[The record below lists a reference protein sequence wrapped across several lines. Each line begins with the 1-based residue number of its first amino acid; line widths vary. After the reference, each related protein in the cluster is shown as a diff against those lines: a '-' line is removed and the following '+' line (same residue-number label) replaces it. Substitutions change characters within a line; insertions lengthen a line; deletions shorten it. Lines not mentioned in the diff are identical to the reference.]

1 MKSEPTHSFDILE
14 SGLTKWYMWEG
25 RIQPGINVVIKCNDC
40 GEEGSKEACN
50 YNGECGV
57 DGEMI
62 CACNTGYFG
71 ANCEY
76 EVPCSELVCEC
87 LNFRCCRLHII
98 NAEMICPHN
107 HLQSTII
114 QLKRMRTLS
123 LQWLV
128 ARMISYSSMESLST

>member
-14 SGLTKWYMWEG
+14 SGLTKWYMWDG

-62 CACNTGYFG
+62 CACDAGYFG
-71 ANCEY
+71 ANCEF
-76 EVPCSELVCEC
+76 EVPCNELICEC
-87 LNFRCCRLHII
+87 LKLG
-98 NAEMICPHN
+98 
-107 HLQSTII
+107 
-114 QLKRMRTLS
+114 
-123 LQWLV
+123 V
-128 ARMISYSSMESLST
+128 AVCISSILR